1 MKYLKFTQEQFET
14 RLTEINSII
23 IPDPNGFY
31 IESYCRPTIIG
42 EDYYMPIL
50 ESFEH
55 LFSEEEMAS
64 AQELPEQNYDNQDS
78 IITLA

>member
-1 MKYLKFTQEQFET
+1 MKYLKFTQEQFEA
-14 RLTEINSII
+14 RLEEINSII

-50 ESFEH
+50 ESFEY
-55 LFSEEEMAS
+55 LFTEEEINS
-64 AQELPEQNYDNQDS
+64 QVDLPIIPQEETL
-78 IITLA
+78 ITEL